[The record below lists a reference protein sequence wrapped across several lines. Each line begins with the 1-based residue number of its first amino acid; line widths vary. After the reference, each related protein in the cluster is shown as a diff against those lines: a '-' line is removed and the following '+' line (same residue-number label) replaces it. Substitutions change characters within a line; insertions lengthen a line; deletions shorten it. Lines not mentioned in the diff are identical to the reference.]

1 MLGHLVNVKKGVAE
15 LGVSVKLQGLSAQ
28 LRVPVV
34 VTHRYVHWHSQIK
47 VGVRVEVIVRKLN
60 KFYNCSKKLLFHF
73 ALSRGCKRIGC
84 ST

>member
-1 MLGHLVNVKKGVAE
+1 MLGYLVNVKKGVAE
-15 LGVSVKLQGLSAQ
+15 LGVSVKLQGLS
-28 LRVPVV
+28 VV

-73 ALSRGCKRIGC
+73 ALSRGCKRIGG